1 MKGYVKLMTTKK
13 QVQDFVKRW
22 TGKGDEKQQSQT
34 FWIEF
39 LQNIL
44 DVEVPSNYIEF
55 EDRVKLDHTSFIDG
69 YIKQTHTMIEQKSI
83 TKSLDAKIKQSD
95 GTYLTPFEQAK
106 RYASELP
113 YSDRPRWIITSNFKS
128 FRIYDMEKP
137 QSKPTEITLQE
148 LPEHYHDF
156 SFMINEKINHIDKE
170 TILSVQ
176 AGEIVHKIY
185 DELLKQYINPDDA
198 QTLKSANMLI
208 VRLVFCLYAEDAGLF
223 GDKDAFYNYM
233 SQYPAKEWHEKL
245 VELFKVLNTPEAQ
258 RDPYLDD
265 DLAAFPYTNGGLF
278 KDEIEI
284 PRFNDDLRNLILND
298 ASREF
303 NWSHISPT
311 IFGAVF
317 ESTLNPETR
326 RSGGMHYTS
335 IENIHKVIDPLFLDD
350 LKAELA
356 KIKATKT
363 KKLRKEKAE
372 VFQNKLAKL
381 TFLDPACG
389 SGNFLTETYLCLRR
403 LENECIKIIY
413 EKEIAENKDVNW
425 MLDDENHSKYVK
437 ISIQQFYGI
446 EINDFAV
453 AVAKTAMWI
462 AQAQML
468 EETNDI
474 LYSHISFLPLQ
485 TFDNIYE
492 GNALQINWNNI
503 VPNYELNY
511 IIGNP
516 PFVGAMLLDKSQKED
531 LKNVWNGEI
540 KKVGEIDYVSGW
552 YKKAADY
559 MRETTIR
566 SAFVSTNSIVQGQQ
580 ATLIWKPLLSSH
592 IIINFAYRTFIWNN
606 DSKNKAH
613 VHVVVIG
620 FSYINNLSKMIYLGD
635 RSIKC
640 DNINQYLL
648 DAPNIFVE
656 SRNTP
661 LNAPYKALFGNMPR
675 DDGNFILSEDEKKK
689 IEKKYPTIK
698 RFIRPYIGA
707 KELINNKSRY
717 CLWLKGITPHELN
730 TIKFINDRVQKV
742 KEFREHSK
750 AAGTQKYALTPTLF
764 AQVVQPEDDQSYIA
778 IPRVSSKN
786 RSYVPMGFFSANVI
800 ASDAL
805 IIIPNAKIYSFGI
818 LESRVH
824 MVWMR
829 VVAGRLKSDYR
840 YSKNIVYN
848 DFLWPNITND
858 QRSKISSSAQRI
870 LDIRSNYLDSSLA
883 DLYDD
888 LTMPLD
894 LRKAHEAN
902 DKAVIEAYGWDK
914 NISDD
919 EILANLFELYEK
931 YTSK

>member
-1 MKGYVKLMTTKK
+1 MTTKK

-22 TGKGDEKQQSQT
+22 IGKGDEKQQSQT

-39 LQNIL
+39 LQSIL
-44 DVEVPSNYIEF
+44 DVKVPSDYIEF

-69 YIKQTHTMIEQKSI
+69 YIEQTHTMIEQKSI

-113 YSDRPRWIITSNFKS
+113 YSQRPRWIITSNFKS

-137 QSKPTEITLQE
+137 QSKPAEITLQE
-148 LPEHYHDF
+148 LPDHYHDF

-185 DELLKQYINPDDA
+185 DKLLNQYLDPNDA
-198 QTLKSANMLI
+198 KTLKSANMLI

-233 SQYPAKEWHEKL
+233 AQYPAKEWHEKL
-245 VELFKVLNTPEAQ
+245 VALFKVLNTPEVK

-278 KDEIEI
+278 KDEIEV
-284 PRFNDDLRNLILND
+284 PRFNDDLRNLILNN

-317 ESTLNPETR
+317 ESTLDPAKR
-326 RSGGMHYTS
+326 HSGGMHYTS

-350 LKAELA
+350 FKAELA
-356 KIKATKT
+356 KIKAMRNKN
-363 KKLRKEKAE
+363 LRKEQAE
-372 VFQNKLAKL
+372 VFQNKLSKL

-413 EKEIAENKDVNW
+413 EKEIATNKDVNW

-437 ISIQQFYGI
+437 VSIQQFYGI

-453 AVAKTAMWI
+453 AVAKTSMWI
-462 AQAQML
+462 AQSQML

-485 TFDNIYE
+485 TFTNIYE
-492 GNALQINWNNI
+492 DNALRIDWNQIISSNK
-503 VPNYELNY
+503 LNY

-516 PFVGAMLLDKSQKED
+516 PFVGTKLESKDQKKD
-531 LKNVWNGEI
+531 IINLNRGI
-540 KKVGEIDYVSGW
+540 KGTDYVVGW
-552 YKKAADY
+552 YYKAALY
-559 MRETTIR
+559 MKNTSIE
-566 SAFVSTNSIVQGQQ
+566 AVFVSTNSITQGQQ
-580 ATLIWKPLLSSH
+580 VERLWKTLNSINNKLY
-592 IIINFAYRTFIWNN
+592 INFAYKSFAWDNQA
-606 DSKNKAH
+606 KNKAH
-613 VHVVVIG
+613 VHVVIIG
-620 FSYINNLSKMIYLGD
+620 FSSKEYNDKLLFTPQVKHVKHINYYLFEGKD
-635 RSIKC
+635 
-640 DNINQYLL
+640 
-648 DAPNIFVE
+648 IFIT
-656 SRNTP
+656 SRRTP
-661 LNAPYKALFGNMPR
+661 LQKFVPKIIKGSQPTGKALILNEDKKNEILFKEPELKK
-675 DDGNFILSEDEKKK
+675 FI
-689 IEKKYPTIK
+689 KKYM
-698 RFIRPYIGA
+698 GA
-707 KELINNKSRY
+707 IDLINNTPRY
-717 CLWLKGITPHELN
+717 CLWLKSISPSQLNNSKELKS
-730 TIKFINDRVQKV
+730 ILEKV
-742 KEFREHSK
+742 KTSRLKSNK
-750 AAGTQKYALTPTLF
+750 KSTRKWASVPQLF
-764 AQVVQPEDDQSYIA
+764 TEDRQPSSDYLMV
-778 IPRVSSKN
+778 PVVSSSA
-786 RSYVPMGFFSANVI
+786 REYIPMDFVSKDVI
-800 ASDAL
+800 ANTNAQM
-805 IIIPNAKIYSFGI
+805 IPNTDNYTLGI
-818 LESRVH
+818 LESRTH
-824 MVWMR
+824 MIWVKTI
-829 VVAGRLKSDYR
+829 AGRMENDYA
-840 YSKNIVYN
+840 YSGTIVYN
-848 DFLWPNITND
+848 NFIWPQSTD
-858 QRSKISSSAQRI
+858 KQKQKIKDTAQKI
-870 LDIRSNYLDSSLA
+870 LDARALYPDSSLA
-883 DLYDD
+883 DLYNPI
-888 LTMPLD
+888 TMPIE

-902 DKAVIEAYGWDK
+902 DQAVIEAYGWDK

-919 EILANLFELYEK
+919 DILTNLFKLYEK

>member
-1 MKGYVKLMTTKK
+1 MATKK

-22 TGKGDEKQQSQT
+22 TDKGDEKQQSQI

-44 DVEVPSNYIEF
+44 DVDIPSDYIEF

-113 YSDRPRWIITSNFKS
+113 YSQRPRWIITSNFKS

-137 QSKPTEITLQE
+137 QGKPTEITLQG

-156 SFMINEKINHIDKE
+156 SFMIDKKIKHIDKE
-170 TILSVQ
+170 TRVSVQ

-185 DELLKQYINPDDA
+185 NELLSQYLNPEDA

-233 SQYPAKEWHEKL
+233 EQYPAKEWHEKL
-245 VELFKVLNTPEAQ
+245 VSFFRVLNTPESQ
-258 RDPYLDD
+258 RDPYLEA

-284 PRFNDDLRNLILND
+284 PKFNDDLRNLILNN
-298 ASREF
+298 ASRGF

-356 KIKATKT
+356 KIKATK
-363 KKLRKEKAE
+363 KSIRKEKAE

-389 SGNFLTETYLCLRR
+389 SGNFLTETYLSLRD
-403 LENECIKIIY
+403 LENECIKIIH
-413 EKEIAENKDVNW
+413 EEDIAENKDVHW
-425 MLDDENHSKYVK
+425 MLDNENYSKYVK
-437 ISIQQFYGI
+437 VSIQQFYGI

-468 EETNDI
+468 EKTNDI

-485 TFDNIYE
+485 TFENIHE
-492 GNALQINWNNI
+492 GNALEIDWNHVISKNK
-503 VPNYELNY
+503 LNY

-516 PFVGAMLLDKSQKED
+516 PFVGAMLLDKSQKKD
-531 LKNVWNGEI
+531 LQNVWNDEI

-559 MRETTIR
+559 MRDTTIK

-580 ATLIWKPLLSSH
+580 ATLIWKPLFLSH

-620 FSYINNLSKMIYLGD
+620 FSYINNSDKRIYFLND
-635 RSIKC
+635 KDKDNKISSIKC
-640 DNINQYLL
+640 NNINQYLL
-648 DAPNIFVE
+648 NSSNIFVE
-656 SRNTP
+656 SRNTS
-661 LNAPYKALFGNMPR
+661 LNAPYEAIFGNMPR
-675 DDGNFILSEDEKKK
+675 DGGNFILNEDEKRKV
-689 IEKKYPTIK
+689 EKQYPTIK
-698 RFIRPYIGA
+698 KFIRPYIGA
-707 KELINNKSRY
+707 KELIDNKYRY
-717 CLWLKGITPHELN
+717 CLWLKDITPHELS
-730 TIKFINDRVQKV
+730 TIRFINDRVQKV

-750 AAGTQKYALTPTLF
+750 AVGTRKFALTPALF
-764 AQVVQPEDDQSYIA
+764 AQVVQPEHSYIA

-786 RSYVPMGFFSANVI
+786 RFYIPMGFFSANVI

-805 IIIPNAKIYSFGI
+805 IIISNAKIYSFGI
-818 LESRVH
+818 LESKVH
-824 MVWMR
+824 MLWMR

-848 DFLWPNITND
+848 NFPWPNITDD
-858 QRSKISSSAQRI
+858 QRNKISNSAQKI
-870 LDIRSNYLDSSLA
+870 LDVRSNYSDSSLA
-883 DLYDD
+883 ELYKA
-888 LTMPLD
+888 MPIE

-914 NISDD
+914 NISDN
-919 EILANLFELYEK
+919 EILTNLFKLYEK